1 MRIIRITT
9 LRNIFI
15 VVFCAIA
22 AQSLLAQKYS
32 LELKNGKV
40 KYNLDQQNN
49 RVLDFSY
56 CGYRGSD
63 KDIPAVPNKIFVSH
77 QEGDCSTIIQ
87 RAINYVSSLT
97 PDKNGFRGAVLLDKG
112 VFYLDKSLFISKS
125 GVVLRGADKNQ
136 TVLVKRGSDRGSLIY
151 VEGKN
156 DMTVTDTISI
166 ASSYVPVNSRSLSII
181 SGHKIKK
188 GDRVMVYRPSTT
200 EWIASLGCEHFGG
213 GITALGWK
221 AGDIDL
227 YWDRAVVNAD
237 KDNVEL
243 DAPLTM
249 ALDAQSA
256 KSKLLV
262 YNWNSRISDSGVE
275 NLSMES
281 TYNQKYSKDEDHC
294 WGGVS
299 IENAENCWVRKV
311 SFRYFAGSAVFVQRT
326 ASKVTVEDCISTD
339 PVSEIGGMRRNTFLT
354 MGQQTLFQRCYS
366 EHGMHDFGAGF
377 CAPGPNAFVQCEAK
391 ESFGFSGALE
401 SWACGLLFDVVNI
414 DGNNLTFK
422 NLGQD
427 YNGAG
432 WGTGNSL
439 FWQCSAAEIECYT
452 PAKDAANRAY
462 GCWAQFSGNG
472 EWNESNNHIQPRSIF
487 YSQLGE
493 RLGQDFS
500 ARGRILPM
508 NTDASSSPTLEV
520 AAQMAKLS
528 LTTPRLT
535 LRHWI
540 EQDSMPANIVAHAKL
555 KLASSL
561 KVNEEKESAQ
571 KQMAVVDGKI
581 EINNHLLTGSK
592 LEVPWWSGK
601 LRTSYL
607 AQAKPHIT
615 RFVPGREGTGLTDRI
630 DSVVSYMK
638 DQKIAV
644 LDHNYGLWYDRRRDD
659 HERTR
664 RRTGDVWGPFYEQP
678 FGRSGQGSAWE
689 GLSKYDLTRPNAW
702 YWTRLKEFA
711 DQSDKAGLLLFHEN
725 YFQHNILEA
734 GAHWVDCPW
743 RSANNINDTDF
754 PEPVPFAGD
763 KRIFMADRFYDI
775 SHPVRRELHKKY
787 IRQCLDNFADN
798 KNVIQ
803 LISAEF
809 TGPLH
814 FVEFWL
820 DEIGA
825 WEKETGK
832 HATVALSTT
841 KDVQDAILKDK
852 KRAGIVDIIDI
863 RYWHYKN
870 DGTTY
875 APEGGK
881 NLAPRQHARQMKVG
895 KVTFKEAYKAVSE
908 YREKYP
914 EKAVT
919 FYAQNYPD
927 MAWAVFMAGGSLP
940 VLPEVNDPSF
950 LKDALKMHVEK
961 TGTDNYYKLEKSG
974 LGTIVFCQSKDKL
987 TLPLAPGNYSLKKVD
1002 MKSGKV
1008 TTLVSKVKG
1017 GDSYQ
1022 FNGASDAPGV
1032 YWFKAL

>member
-1 MRIIRITT
+1 MRIVRVT
-9 LRNIFI
+9 LRRIFTVI
-15 VVFCAIA
+15 FCIIAMQGVF
-22 AQSLLAQKYS
+22 AQKTS
-32 LELKNGKV
+32 MTLKNGKIT
-40 KYNLDQQNN
+40 YNLDQQNN
-49 RVLDFSY
+49 RVLDFSS
-56 CGYRGSD
+56 CGYRSSE
-63 KDIPAVPNKIFVSH
+63 KDIPAIPNKIFVSH
-77 QEGDCSTIIQ
+77 QEGDCSGAIQ
-87 RAINYVSSLT
+87 RAINYVSSLS

-112 VFYLDKSLFISKS
+112 VFNLEKSIFISKS
-125 GVVLRGADKNQ
+125 GVVLRGTDKNH
-136 TVLVKRGSDRGSLIY
+136 TILIKRGADRGALVYI
-151 VEGKN
+151 EGQN
-156 DMTVTDTISI
+156 DMTVIDTLSI
-166 ASSYVPVNSRSLSII
+166 TSSYIPVNARAMSVTPNS
-181 SGHKIKK
+181 KVKK
-188 GDRVMVYRPSTT
+188 GDRVMIYRPSTT
-200 EWIASLGCEHFGG
+200 QWIDGLGCDHFGG

-221 AGDIDL
+221 AGDIDI
-227 YWDRAVVNAD
+227 YWDRTIVSS
-237 KDNVEL
+237 DNGNIEI

-249 ALDAQSA
+249 ALDVQLG
-256 KSKLLV
+256 KTNLLL
-262 YNWNSRISDSGVE
+262 YRWNGRIADSGVE
-275 NLSMES
+275 NISFQS
-281 TYNQKYSKDEDHC
+281 DYNRKYPKDEDHC
-294 WGGVS
+294 WTGVS
-299 IENAENCWVRKV
+299 IENAENCWVRQV
-311 SFRYFAGSAVFVQRT
+311 SFKYFSGSAVFVQRT

-339 PVSEIGGMRRNTFLT
+339 PISEIGGMRRNTFFT

-366 EHGMHDFGAGF
+366 EHGIHDFGAGF
-377 CAPGPNAFVQCEAK
+377 CAPGPNAFVQCDSK
-391 ESFGFSGALE
+391 ESFGFSGAVD
-401 SWACGLLFDVVNI
+401 SWACGLLFDIVNV
-414 DGNNLTFK
+414 DGDNLTFK

-432 WGTGNSL
+432 WGTANSL
-439 FWQCSAAEIECYT
+439 FWQCSAAEIECYS
-452 PAKDAANRAY
+452 PAKDAENRAY
-462 GCWAQFSGNG
+462 GCWAQFSGDG
-472 EWNESNNHIQPRSIF
+472 EWVESNNAIQPRSIF
-487 YSQLGE
+487 YSQLQE
-493 RLGQDFS
+493 RLGKDLS
-500 ARGRILPM
+500 LRARILPL
-508 NTDASSSPTLEV
+508 NTDASSSPTIET
-520 AAQMAKLS
+520 AAQMAKQAFV
-528 LTTPRLT
+528 PKLT

-540 EQDSMPANIVAHAKL
+540 EQDSLSVGTNHNKL

-561 KVNEEKESAQ
+561 KVNDENTTAQ
-571 KQMAVVDGKI
+571 KNMSVFDGKVV
-581 EINNHLLTGSK
+581 INNQLLTGNR

-601 LRTSYL
+601 LRTNYL
-607 AQAKPHIT
+607 SKAKPHIT
-615 RFVPGREGTGLTDRI
+615 RFVPGREGQGLTDRI
-630 DSVVSYMK
+630 DSVVAFMK
-638 DQKIAV
+638 SEKITV

-678 FGRSGQGSAWE
+678 FGRSGESSAWE

-702 YWTRLKEFA
+702 YWGRLKEFA
-711 DQSDKAGLLLFHEN
+711 DQSEKEGLVLFHEN

-775 SHPVRRELHKKY
+775 SHPVRRELHRKY
-787 IRQCLDNFADN
+787 IRQCLNNFADN
-798 KNVIQ
+798 KNVVQ

-852 KRAGIVDIIDI
+852 NRASLVDIIDI
-863 RYWHYKN
+863 RYWHYKS
-870 DGTTY
+870 DGTIY

-940 VLPEVNDPSF
+940 VLPDVNDSSF
-950 LKDALKMHVEK
+950 LKDALKMHMVK
-961 TGTDNYYKLEKSG
+961 TDTDNYYKLEKTG
-974 LGTIVFCQSKDKL
+974 LGMIVYCQSKEDFAVSL
-987 TLPLAPGNYSLKKVD
+987 TPGNYSLKKIDV
-1002 MKSGKV
+1002 KSGIV
-1008 TTLVSKVKG
+1008 TTLVRKYKG
-1017 GDSYQ
+1017 GDNYQ
-1022 FNGASDAPGV
+1022 FKRNNNAPAV
-1032 YWFKAL
+1032 YWFQAL